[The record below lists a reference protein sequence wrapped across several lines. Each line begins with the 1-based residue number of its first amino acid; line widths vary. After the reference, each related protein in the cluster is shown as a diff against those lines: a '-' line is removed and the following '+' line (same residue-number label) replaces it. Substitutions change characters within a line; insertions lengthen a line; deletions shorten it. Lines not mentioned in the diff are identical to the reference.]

1 MNLKY
6 NKDFFEKEFLPKIE
20 QGWSAEQMG
29 KYVGKQS
36 GGISMWHCAKKYATL
51 EQLEVLKINGKTAQ
65 QNARSSTNKKQ
76 ITIKERDKSKL
87 PEIIN
92 LVNRGYNV
100 YEISKQIH
108 LWPGTVYRILQ
119 RDNNISTVQ
128 KLKLNSEKSRIN
140 NNKLK
145 GKKISKARREIYDS
159 IFNDVKL
166 LVEQGL
172 TSKQIG
178 DLFNRHH
185 QAIRNLVKRCGDSKL
200 FVTLLDNNAKRRRDV
215 AYSNFINAG
224 KTKTSKCEK
233 MLYEIVLKYFP
244 NAVSTHPI
252 KRQDGYFWIIDV
264 AILEHK
270 LAIEYDDSY
279 WHDTRKDKIRDQALY
294 DLGWKTLRLKYK
306 YTPAYQDLEQHF
318 LTKVK
323 EFIS

>member
-1 MNLKY
+1 MAWN
-6 NKDFFEKEFLPKIE
+6 
-20 QGWSAEQMG
+20 S
-29 KYVGKQS
+29 
-36 GGISMWHCAKKYATL
+36 
-51 EQLEVLKINGKTAQ
+51 
-65 QNARSSTNKKQ
+65 
-76 ITIKERDKSKL
+76 
-87 PEIIN
+87 
-92 LVNRGYNV
+92 
-100 YEISKQIH
+100 
-108 LWPGTVYRILQ
+108 
-119 RDNNISTVQ
+119 Q

-270 LAIEYDDSY
+270 LAIEYDGSY